1 MPPVMFDS
9 SIYIAALRIRHDAAL
24 ELRRLAGGEP
34 IWLSSVV
41 LEELYAGASVKNR
54 HIVERFERDFDRAGR
69 FLVPNLKDWAQAG
82 KVLALVAAEYDF
94 GQIGRG
100 RLTKDWGQGEEVV
113 RIVRVEKIVLVA
125 GELICVI
132 RHEAKWAAQEKLW
145 AWTGVASAEG
155 CGRLRRH
162 KNRSGCRDGLEKL
175 HLSFHRRKS

>member
-54 HIVERFERDFDRAGR
+54 HIVDRFERDFDRAGR
-69 FLVPNLKDWAQAG
+69 VLVPNLKDWAQAG

-94 GQIGRG
+94 EQIGRG
-100 RLTKDWGQGEEVV
+100 RLTND
-113 RIVRVEKIVLVA
+113 A
-125 GELICVI
+125 LIAMSAARTGVTVI
-132 RHEAKWAAQEKLW
+132 TANARDFEKL
-145 AWTGVASAEG
+145 AKF
-155 CGRLRRH
+155 RRFSW
-162 KNRSGCRDGLEKL
+162 NVENLTNG
-175 HLSFHRRKS
+175 